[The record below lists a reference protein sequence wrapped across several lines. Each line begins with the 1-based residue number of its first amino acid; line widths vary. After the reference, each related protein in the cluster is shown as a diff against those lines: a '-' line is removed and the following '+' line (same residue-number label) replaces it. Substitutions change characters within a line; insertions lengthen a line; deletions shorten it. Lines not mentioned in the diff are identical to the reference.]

1 MHTESKLT
9 NGKID
14 YLDGMRG
21 IAAIFVIFSHC
32 FLWFAPQMHT
42 GIDLHGLKEQLIFN
56 SPFTFF
62 FKGGSAVTLFF
73 VLSGYV
79 LAKSCMSSNS
89 PSEYILSAAKRRYI
103 RLGIP
108 VFASI
113 VISYL
118 LTHMGAFRA
127 ESLGSYSALSH
138 KYVEQ
143 LPFVHFIF
151 DSLIGG
157 MIYGNGDFN
166 YVLWTINIEFF
177 GSLFVYATMAVFY
190 KDMKSLRVF
199 SISAAILLMT
209 SQTDFIVYQSMFF
222 YGCFLATFRINEVN
236 SNKYALFAPAIMMF
250 IGLYLQGF
258 SAFSWRS
265 ISYSFLVDITN
276 GINKLIG
283 RDFLWNIIIPSVG
296 SILIISCISI
306 NANIFKWLSKKVFR
320 FYGRISFS
328 LYLLHS
334 FVLAIVAPWIYRL
347 SGNGLLSA
355 AIASLVVL
363 IITTLVSI
371 PFFKYIDRGAIRI
384 SKKIIPSSPKQQ
396 LEVG

>member
-21 IAAIFVIFSHC
+21 IAAVFVIFSHC

-42 GIDLHGLKEQLIFN
+42 GIDLHGLKEKLIFN

-79 LAKSCMSSNS
+79 LAKSCMPSNN
-89 PSEYILSAAKRRYI
+89 PSEYILCAAKRRYI

-118 LTHMGAFRA
+118 LTQMGAFRA

-143 LPFVHFIF
+143 LPFIHFIF

-157 MIYGNGDFN
+157 MIYGNGEFN

-190 KDMKSLRVF
+190 NYMKSLRVC

-222 YGCFLATFRINEVN
+222 YGCFLATFKINEVN

-296 SILIISCISI
+296 SIFIISCISI

-334 FVLAIVAPWIYRL
+334 FVLAIVAPWIYML

-363 IITTLVSI
+363 TITTLVSI

-396 LEVG
+396 LESG